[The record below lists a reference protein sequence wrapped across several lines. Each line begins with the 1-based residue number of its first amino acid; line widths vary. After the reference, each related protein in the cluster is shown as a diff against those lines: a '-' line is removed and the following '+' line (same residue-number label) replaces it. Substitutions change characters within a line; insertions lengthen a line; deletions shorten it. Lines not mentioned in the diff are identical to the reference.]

1 MARGW
6 ESKAVEEQQ
15 VQSVLNKEFVSVTK
29 KIRTPDQ
36 VQKSIEKRNLQAAR
50 LKGQHE
56 IESTQNERYQQMLT
70 RSLRERDDKL
80 AKLEG

>member
-50 LKGQHE
+50 LKVQHE

-70 RSLRERDDKL
+70 RSLRELDDKL